1 MVRKNFVEEMIFEL
15 ILKGQFICIGRKV
28 QGRFRNELTGSQEE
42 SDGCEGESLEKPGM
56 FSPKE

>member
-1 MVRKNFVEEMIFEL
+1 MEEMIFEL